1 MRTFAT
7 QHQRLILPILLAAVL
22 VVAGA
27 LWWTKTIAFTRTALV
42 AFSVTSSQP
51 SDGAYHAE
59 QISISVSPT
68 DLSETAERLAQ
79 TRGGTAADYQP
90 DLTISPATEV
100 AGMSVTARGRTP
112 SAAQSLAN
120 NGAEAL
126 RSHLVQ
132 TRTDTSTS
140 TIAFTVI
147 TPGT

>member
-7 QHQRLILPILLAAVL
+7 QHQRLILPILLTAVL
-22 VVAGA
+22 VVAGT

-42 AFSVTSSQP
+42 TFSVTSSQA

-59 QISISVSPT
+59 QISISPT
-68 DLSETAERLAQ
+68 DLSETAERVAH

-90 DLTISPATEV
+90 DLTITPAAEV

-112 SAAQSLAN
+112 GAAQSLAN
-120 NGAEAL
+120 DGAEAL
-126 RSHLVQ
+126 RSYLVQ
-132 TRTDTSTS
+132 SRNATSTS